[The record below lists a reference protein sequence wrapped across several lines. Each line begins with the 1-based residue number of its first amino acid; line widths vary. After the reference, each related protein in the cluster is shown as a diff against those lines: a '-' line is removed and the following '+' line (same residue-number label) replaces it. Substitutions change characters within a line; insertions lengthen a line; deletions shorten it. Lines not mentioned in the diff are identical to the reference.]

1 MAYSVEEESG
11 SKNCSTES
19 CFVHL
24 RQPKMVTALFDYF
37 AQNDDELDLKRG
49 SAIEVLSRD
58 ASISGGE
65 GWWTGKIRDP
75 VGGSVKVGVFP
86 SNFVKPDDKEE
97 LQSIKSLM
105 SDSCPPEIQFTDL
118 VLEEVIGAGG
128 FGKVFKGIYAG
139 QVVAVKA
146 ARIDAEDDIDQILE
160 TVRQEAQ
167 LFHLLK
173 HPNVAALRGVCLSL
187 PNLCLVLEY
196 CAGGPLNRALSS
208 WKVSPEVL
216 IDWAIQVARGMH
228 YLHAEAPVSLVHRDL
243 KSSNDLFHNHRGSV
257 SIRDNDLFAI
267 LALLFHWDNSGE
279 WVMKCSGNYF
289 RIYQLKIKQIYIFA
303 NADADIELITDVIYI
318 QFVYPPVVIGD
329 TALLTALIQTLEP
342 WEFILVQSII
352 GQIELILFLNQLP
365 RLLIKEPIVE
375 RNLKNLTLKIID
387 LGLAREACR
396 TTRMSMCGTYAWMA
410 PEVIKSSTFSKAS
423 DVWSYGVLLWELL
436 TGEVP
441 YKGIDALAV
450 AYGVAVNKLTLP
462 IPSSCPEELSR
473 MMEDCWNVEPRRRP
487 TFMQLIVRLERL
499 RENFSLLEQESFHSM
514 QEDWKQEIQ
523 LLFHDLKNM
532 EDELRA
538 REEELRNKAA
548 EQELKEEQLRKREA
562 DLAQREI
569 DLVQRELQLL
579 LATQQP
585 PDPARRRGRLKTHKL
600 KALLNNKN
608 ENCGSGLIGRPI
620 DFRTLIT
627 VQHVPQHSPRACS
640 ASPPHSPT
648 SKGRSELRIYTFNA
662 DESSDGSRS
671 WGPSDQSGMPKK
683 FHARPPLTQVFYVK
697 DSPTSEEL
705 SEDSEP
711 ANGQSP
717 LHRSTPNLTQSKA
730 NVRPASSSA
739 LLVDLSDSSST
750 DTSAPRQQ
758 HQTLRSECPFRGL
771 DTTNGGDL
779 YADSGSPRRRQK
791 SRKSST
797 STGNIVDSTLRSI
810 SAFLAGITFGNRD
823 VKETLNSEIGVDLH
837 RTVVDGEMYLFY
849 CSLISLGSPL
859 WSEAAS
865 AVGVGGV
872 KHGGMLPFQTAQS
885 AVAGSSCSSTPS
897 SVKSSPVRFVASSNR
912 SHSSNKAAKL
922 QQKQHKQQQ
931 NRYSQIGS
939 TSTVA
944 TATGTPTHRRN
955 PPNEPPYWPCMLSR
969 DCSIASSVLSIS
981 NRSLNSP
988 HARSC
993 RSISTPPSCKRIIFS
1008 FLFSKMYLCNFC
1020 KMYVKGWQVSN
1031 TLSFHN
1037 IGFAFPH
1044 LQNYSVLHDN
1054 AAVQFDIITLNMH
1067 EYLKNNCEMIGY
1079 LLLLLLLVI
1088 FICTAAN
1095 GNCFVQPPKSG
1106 SRVPQPSTNYR
1117 SYVRTPFMERRQ
1129 ERARSK
1135 HNRAK
1140 SYDHDAHHSPDLR
1153 TAVNSD
1159 AAASGGML
1167 FHPATDSAPSSS
1179 CSGSSRLLA
1188 NDLTFTG
1195 SIANPNYDLHT
1206 IPMPVQSTKTFVG
1219 TPILFQRSPL
1229 KRPATLDVNAG
1240 NGAEPSSSANGNSA
1254 ESGIC
1259 LSSCSQGSKLS
1270 PPFFGKPPP
1279 DKMAAS
1285 KSPKEASSSSEASTS
1300 AAAFGR
1306 SKFAEASS
1314 TLDNNNRKDLIHF
1327 LSPVQ
1332 SSP

>member
-243 KSSNDLFHNHRGSV
+243 KSSNV
-257 SIRDNDLFAI
+257 
-267 LALLFHWDNSGE
+267 
-279 WVMKCSGNYF
+279 
-289 RIYQLKIKQIYIFA
+289 
-303 NADADIELITDVIYI
+303 
-318 QFVYPPVVIGD
+318 
-329 TALLTALIQTLEP
+329 
-342 WEFILVQSII
+342 
-352 GQIELILFLNQLP
+352 
-365 RLLIKEPIVE
+365 LIKEPIVE

-620 DFRTLIT
+620 GDFRTLIT

-648 SKGRSELRIYTFNA
+648 SKGRSELRIYT
-662 DESSDGSRS
+662 
-671 WGPSDQSGMPKK
+671 
-683 FHARPPLTQVFYVK
+683 
-697 DSPTSEEL
+697 
-705 SEDSEP
+705 
-711 ANGQSP
+711 
-717 LHRSTPNLTQSKA
+717 
-730 NVRPASSSA
+730 
-739 LLVDLSDSSST
+739 
-750 DTSAPRQQ
+750 
-758 HQTLRSECPFRGL
+758 CL

-837 RTVVDGEMYLFY
+837 RT
-849 CSLISLGSPL
+849 GSPL

-865 AVGVGGV
+865 GVGVGGV

-931 NRYSQIGS
+931 NRYSQIGT

-993 RSISTPPSCKRIIFS
+993 RSISTPPSS
-1008 FLFSKMYLCNFC
+1008 
-1020 KMYVKGWQVSN
+1020 
-1031 TLSFHN
+1031 
-1037 IGFAFPH
+1037 
-1044 LQNYSVLHDN
+1044 
-1054 AAVQFDIITLNMH
+1054 
-1067 EYLKNNCEMIGY
+1067 
-1079 LLLLLLLVI
+1079 
-1088 FICTAAN
+1088 N
-1095 GNCFVQPPKSG
+1095 GNSFVQPPKSG

-1153 TAVNSD
+1153 TAANSD

-1167 FHPATDSAPSSS
+1167 FHPPTDSASSSS

-1206 IPMPVQSTKTFVG
+1206 IPMPVQSTKTFVA
-1219 TPILFQRSPL
+1219 PILCQRSPL

>member
-243 KSSNDLFHNHRGSV
+243 KSSNV
-257 SIRDNDLFAI
+257 
-267 LALLFHWDNSGE
+267 
-279 WVMKCSGNYF
+279 
-289 RIYQLKIKQIYIFA
+289 
-303 NADADIELITDVIYI
+303 
-318 QFVYPPVVIGD
+318 
-329 TALLTALIQTLEP
+329 
-342 WEFILVQSII
+342 
-352 GQIELILFLNQLP
+352 
-365 RLLIKEPIVE
+365 LIKEPIVE

-758 HQTLRSECPFRGL
+758 HQTLRSECPFRDL
-771 DTTNGGDL
+771 DTTNGSDL

-823 VKETLNSEIGVDLH
+823 VKETLNSEIGVDLLH

-865 AVGVGGV
+865 GVGVGGV

-931 NRYSQIGS
+931 NRYSQIGT

-1054 AAVQFDIITLNMH
+1054 AAIQFNIITLNMH
-1067 EYLKNNCEMIGY
+1067 EYLKNNCEMIGC

-1095 GNCFVQPPKSG
+1095 GNSFVQPPKSG

-1167 FHPATDSAPSSS
+1167 FHPATDSASSSS

-1219 TPILFQRSPL
+1219 TPILCQRSPL

>member
-257 SIRDNDLFAI
+257 SVRANDLFAI
-267 LALLFHWDNSGE
+267 FVLLFPVLLFHWNNSGE

-289 RIYQLKIKQIYIFA
+289 RIYQLKIKQIKIYA
-303 NADADIELITDVIYI
+303 NADADTELITDVIYI
-318 QFVYPPVVIGD
+318 QFAYPPVVIGD

-352 GQIELILFLNQLP
+352 V
-365 RLLIKEPIVE
+365 LIKEPIVE

-758 HQTLRSECPFRGL
+758 HQALRSL

-837 RTVVDGEMYLFY
+837 RT
-849 CSLISLGSPL
+849 GSPL

-865 AVGVGGV
+865 GVGVGGV

-931 NRYSQIGS
+931 NRYSQIGT

-993 RSISTPPSCKRIIFS
+993 P
-1008 FLFSKMYLCNFC
+1008 
-1020 KMYVKGWQVSN
+1020 
-1031 TLSFHN
+1031 
-1037 IGFAFPH
+1037 
-1044 LQNYSVLHDN
+1044 
-1054 AAVQFDIITLNMH
+1054 
-1067 EYLKNNCEMIGY
+1067 
-1079 LLLLLLLVI
+1079 
-1088 FICTAAN
+1088 AN
-1095 GNCFVQPPKSG
+1095 GNSFVQPPKSG

-1153 TAVNSD
+1153 TAANSD

-1167 FHPATDSAPSSS
+1167 FHPPTDSASSSS

-1219 TPILFQRSPL
+1219 TPILCQRSPL

>member
-257 SIRDNDLFAI
+257 SVRANDLFAI
-267 LALLFHWDNSGE
+267 FVLLFPVLLFHWNNSGE

-289 RIYQLKIKQIYIFA
+289 RIYQLKIKQIKIYA
-303 NADADIELITDVIYI
+303 NADADTELITDVIYI
-318 QFVYPPVVIGD
+318 QFAYPPVVIGD

-365 RLLIKEPIVE
+365 LLIKEPIVE

-608 ENCGSGLIGRPI
+608 ENCGS
-620 DFRTLIT
+620 
-627 VQHVPQHSPRACS
+627 V
-640 ASPPHSPT
+640 
-648 SKGRSELRIYTFNA
+648 NA

-758 HQTLRSECPFRGL
+758 HQALRSL

-837 RTVVDGEMYLFY
+837 RT
-849 CSLISLGSPL
+849 GSPL

-865 AVGVGGV
+865 GVGVGGV

-931 NRYSQIGS
+931 NRYSQIGT

-1054 AAVQFDIITLNMH
+1054 AAIQFNIITLNMH
-1067 EYLKNNCEMIGY
+1067 EYLKNNCEMI
-1079 LLLLLLLVI
+1079 
-1088 FICTAAN
+1088 AAN
-1095 GNCFVQPPKSG
+1095 GNSFVQPPKSG

-1153 TAVNSD
+1153 TAANSD

-1167 FHPATDSAPSSS
+1167 FHPPTDSASSSS

-1219 TPILFQRSPL
+1219 TPILCQRSPL

>member
-11 SKNCSTES
+11 SKNCSEES

-105 SDSCPPEIQFTDL
+105 SDSCPPEVQFTDL

-139 QVVAVKA
+139 EVVAVKA

-173 HPNVAALRGVCLSL
+173 HPNVAALRGVCLAL

-243 KSSNDLFHNHRGSV
+243 KSSNV
-257 SIRDNDLFAI
+257 
-267 LALLFHWDNSGE
+267 
-279 WVMKCSGNYF
+279 
-289 RIYQLKIKQIYIFA
+289 
-303 NADADIELITDVIYI
+303 
-318 QFVYPPVVIGD
+318 
-329 TALLTALIQTLEP
+329 
-342 WEFILVQSII
+342 
-352 GQIELILFLNQLP
+352 
-365 RLLIKEPIVE
+365 LIKEPIVE

-487 TFMQLIVRLERL
+487 TFKQLIVRLERL

-538 REEELRNKAA
+538 REEELRNKAV

-671 WGPSDQSGMPKK
+671 WGPSDQSGVTKK

-730 NVRPASSSA
+730 NVRSTTSSSA

-750 DTSAPRQQ
+750 DTSAPARQQ
-758 HQTLRSECPFRGL
+758 HTLRSL
-771 DTTNGGDL
+771 DTTNGGDF

-791 SRKSST
+791 SRKSSS

-837 RTVVDGEMYLFY
+837 RT
-849 CSLISLGSPL
+849 GSPL
-859 WSEAAS
+859 WSEAS
-865 AVGVGGV
+865 ACVPGSGV
-872 KHGGMLPFQTAQS
+872 KHGGMLPFQTAVQS

-897 SVKSSPVRFVASSNR
+897 SIKSSPVRFVASSNR
-912 SHSSNKAAKL
+912 SNSSNKATKL
-922 QQKQHKQQQ
+922 QQKQHKQQ
-931 NRYSQIGS
+931 NRYSQIGGA
-939 TSTVA
+939 TTVTA
-944 TATGTPTHRRN
+944 TAPTYRRN
-955 PPNEPPYWPCMLSR
+955 PANEPYWPCMLSR

-981 NRSLNSP
+981 NRSLNSS

-993 RSISTPPSCKRIIFS
+993 RSISTPPSCKRIIVCF
-1008 FLFSKMYLCNFC
+1008 
-1020 KMYVKGWQVSN
+1020 
-1031 TLSFHN
+1031 
-1037 IGFAFPH
+1037 
-1044 LQNYSVLHDN
+1044 
-1054 AAVQFDIITLNMH
+1054 
-1067 EYLKNNCEMIGY
+1067 
-1079 LLLLLLLVI
+1079 I
-1088 FICTAAN
+1088 FAN
-1095 GNCFVQPPKSG
+1095 GNSFVQPPKSG

-1129 ERARSK
+1129 ERAGSK
-1135 HNRAK
+1135 HSRAK
-1140 SYDHDAHHSPDLR
+1140 SYDHDAHDSPAELKTTTFNSDTTTTSGGGGGIFFRPDL
-1153 TAVNSD
+1153 A
-1159 AAASGGML
+1159 
-1167 FHPATDSAPSSS
+1167 S

-1206 IPMPVQSTKTFVG
+1206 IPMPVQSNKTVVS
-1219 TPILFQRSPL
+1219 TPILCGRRSPL

-1240 NGAEPSSSANGNSA
+1240 NSGEPSSSTNGNSA

-1259 LSSCSQGSKLS
+1259 LSSSCSQGSKLS

-1279 DKMAAS
+1279 DKMATS
-1285 KSPKEASSSSEASTS
+1285 KSPKESSSSNASTS
-1300 AAAFGR
+1300 AAFGR
-1306 SKFAEASS
+1306 SRFAEASS
-1314 TLDNNNRKDLIHF
+1314 TLDNNNSRKQDLIHF

>member
-105 SDSCPPEIQFTDL
+105 SDSCPPEIQFNDL

-257 SIRDNDLFAI
+257 SVRANDLFAI
-267 LALLFHWDNSGE
+267 FVLLFPVLLFHWNNSGE

-289 RIYQLKIKQIYIFA
+289 PIYQLKIKQIYIYA
-303 NADADIELITDVIYI
+303 NADADTELITDVIYI
-318 QFVYPPVVIGD
+318 QFAYPPVVIGD

-627 VQHVPQHSPRACS
+627 VQHVPQHLPRACS

-758 HQTLRSECPFRGL
+758 HQTLRSL

-837 RTVVDGEMYLFY
+837 RT
-849 CSLISLGSPL
+849 GSPL

-865 AVGVGGV
+865 GVGVGGV

-931 NRYSQIGS
+931 NRYSQIGT

-993 RSISTPPSCKRIIFS
+993 RSISTPPSS
-1008 FLFSKMYLCNFC
+1008 
-1020 KMYVKGWQVSN
+1020 
-1031 TLSFHN
+1031 
-1037 IGFAFPH
+1037 
-1044 LQNYSVLHDN
+1044 
-1054 AAVQFDIITLNMH
+1054 
-1067 EYLKNNCEMIGY
+1067 
-1079 LLLLLLLVI
+1079 
-1088 FICTAAN
+1088 AN
-1095 GNCFVQPPKSG
+1095 GNSFVQPPKSG

-1167 FHPATDSAPSSS
+1167 FHPATDSASSSS

-1219 TPILFQRSPL
+1219 TPILCQRSPL

>member
-243 KSSNDLFHNHRGSV
+243 KSSNV
-257 SIRDNDLFAI
+257 
-267 LALLFHWDNSGE
+267 
-279 WVMKCSGNYF
+279 
-289 RIYQLKIKQIYIFA
+289 
-303 NADADIELITDVIYI
+303 
-318 QFVYPPVVIGD
+318 
-329 TALLTALIQTLEP
+329 
-342 WEFILVQSII
+342 
-352 GQIELILFLNQLP
+352 
-365 RLLIKEPIVE
+365 LIKEPIVE

-671 WGPSDQSGMPKK
+671 WGPSDQSGLPKK

-771 DTTNGGDL
+771 DTTNGSDL

-837 RTVVDGEMYLFY
+837 RT
-849 CSLISLGSPL
+849 GSPL

-865 AVGVGGV
+865 GVGVGGV

-931 NRYSQIGS
+931 NRYSQIGTTS
-939 TSTVA
+939 STVA
-944 TATGTPTHRRN
+944 TATGTSTHRRN
-955 PPNEPPYWPCMLSR
+955 LPNEPPYWPCMLSR

-993 RSISTPPSCKRIIFS
+993 RSISTPPSS
-1008 FLFSKMYLCNFC
+1008 
-1020 KMYVKGWQVSN
+1020 
-1031 TLSFHN
+1031 
-1037 IGFAFPH
+1037 
-1044 LQNYSVLHDN
+1044 
-1054 AAVQFDIITLNMH
+1054 
-1067 EYLKNNCEMIGY
+1067 
-1079 LLLLLLLVI
+1079 
-1088 FICTAAN
+1088 AN
-1095 GNCFVQPPKSG
+1095 GNSFVQPPKSG

-1167 FHPATDSAPSSS
+1167 FHPATDSASSSS

-1219 TPILFQRSPL
+1219 TPILCQRSPL

>member
-243 KSSNDLFHNHRGSV
+243 KSSNV
-257 SIRDNDLFAI
+257 
-267 LALLFHWDNSGE
+267 
-279 WVMKCSGNYF
+279 
-289 RIYQLKIKQIYIFA
+289 
-303 NADADIELITDVIYI
+303 
-318 QFVYPPVVIGD
+318 
-329 TALLTALIQTLEP
+329 
-342 WEFILVQSII
+342 
-352 GQIELILFLNQLP
+352 
-365 RLLIKEPIVE
+365 LIKEPIVE

-758 HQTLRSECPFRGL
+758 HQALRSL

-837 RTVVDGEMYLFY
+837 RT
-849 CSLISLGSPL
+849 GSPL

-865 AVGVGGV
+865 GVGVGGV

-931 NRYSQIGS
+931 NRYSQIGT

-993 RSISTPPSCKRIIFS
+993 RSISTPPSS
-1008 FLFSKMYLCNFC
+1008 
-1020 KMYVKGWQVSN
+1020 
-1031 TLSFHN
+1031 
-1037 IGFAFPH
+1037 
-1044 LQNYSVLHDN
+1044 
-1054 AAVQFDIITLNMH
+1054 
-1067 EYLKNNCEMIGY
+1067 
-1079 LLLLLLLVI
+1079 
-1088 FICTAAN
+1088 AN
-1095 GNCFVQPPKSG
+1095 GNSFVQPPKSG

-1153 TAVNSD
+1153 TAANSD

-1167 FHPATDSAPSSS
+1167 FHPPTDSASSSS

-1219 TPILFQRSPL
+1219 TPILCQRSPL

>member
-243 KSSNDLFHNHRGSV
+243 KSSNV
-257 SIRDNDLFAI
+257 
-267 LALLFHWDNSGE
+267 
-279 WVMKCSGNYF
+279 
-289 RIYQLKIKQIYIFA
+289 
-303 NADADIELITDVIYI
+303 
-318 QFVYPPVVIGD
+318 
-329 TALLTALIQTLEP
+329 
-342 WEFILVQSII
+342 
-352 GQIELILFLNQLP
+352 
-365 RLLIKEPIVE
+365 LIKEPIVE

-758 HQTLRSECPFRGL
+758 HQTLRSL

-837 RTVVDGEMYLFY
+837 RT
-849 CSLISLGSPL
+849 GSPL

-865 AVGVGGV
+865 GVGVGGV

-931 NRYSQIGS
+931 NRYSQIGT

-944 TATGTPTHRRN
+944 TVTGTPTHRRN

-993 RSISTPPSCKRIIFS
+993 RSISTPPSS
-1008 FLFSKMYLCNFC
+1008 
-1020 KMYVKGWQVSN
+1020 
-1031 TLSFHN
+1031 
-1037 IGFAFPH
+1037 
-1044 LQNYSVLHDN
+1044 
-1054 AAVQFDIITLNMH
+1054 
-1067 EYLKNNCEMIGY
+1067 
-1079 LLLLLLLVI
+1079 
-1088 FICTAAN
+1088 AN
-1095 GNCFVQPPKSG
+1095 GNSFVQPPKSG

-1140 SYDHDAHHSPDLR
+1140 SYDHGAHHSPDLR
-1153 TAVNSD
+1153 TAANSD

-1167 FHPATDSAPSSS
+1167 FHPPTDSASSSS

-1219 TPILFQRSPL
+1219 TPILCQRSPL

>member
-105 SDSCPPEIQFTDL
+105 SDSCPPEIQFNDL

-243 KSSNDLFHNHRGSV
+243 KSSNV
-257 SIRDNDLFAI
+257 
-267 LALLFHWDNSGE
+267 
-279 WVMKCSGNYF
+279 
-289 RIYQLKIKQIYIFA
+289 
-303 NADADIELITDVIYI
+303 
-318 QFVYPPVVIGD
+318 
-329 TALLTALIQTLEP
+329 
-342 WEFILVQSII
+342 
-352 GQIELILFLNQLP
+352 
-365 RLLIKEPIVE
+365 LIKEPIVE

-627 VQHVPQHSPRACS
+627 VQHVPQHLPRACS

-837 RTVVDGEMYLFY
+837 RT
-849 CSLISLGSPL
+849 GSPL

-865 AVGVGGV
+865 GVGVGGV

-931 NRYSQIGS
+931 NRYSQIGT

-993 RSISTPPSCKRIIFS
+993 RSISTPPSS
-1008 FLFSKMYLCNFC
+1008 
-1020 KMYVKGWQVSN
+1020 
-1031 TLSFHN
+1031 
-1037 IGFAFPH
+1037 
-1044 LQNYSVLHDN
+1044 
-1054 AAVQFDIITLNMH
+1054 
-1067 EYLKNNCEMIGY
+1067 
-1079 LLLLLLLVI
+1079 
-1088 FICTAAN
+1088 AN
-1095 GNCFVQPPKSG
+1095 GNSFVQPPKSG

-1167 FHPATDSAPSSS
+1167 FHPATDSASSSS

-1219 TPILFQRSPL
+1219 TPILCQRSPL

>member
-243 KSSNDLFHNHRGSV
+243 KSSNV
-257 SIRDNDLFAI
+257 
-267 LALLFHWDNSGE
+267 
-279 WVMKCSGNYF
+279 
-289 RIYQLKIKQIYIFA
+289 
-303 NADADIELITDVIYI
+303 
-318 QFVYPPVVIGD
+318 
-329 TALLTALIQTLEP
+329 
-342 WEFILVQSII
+342 
-352 GQIELILFLNQLP
+352 
-365 RLLIKEPIVE
+365 LIKEPIVE

-758 HQTLRSECPFRGL
+758 HQTLRSECPFRDL
-771 DTTNGGDL
+771 DTTNGSDL

-823 VKETLNSEIGVDLH
+823 VKETLNSEIGVDLLH
-837 RTVVDGEMYLFY
+837 RT
-849 CSLISLGSPL
+849 GSPL

-865 AVGVGGV
+865 GVGVGGV

-931 NRYSQIGS
+931 NRYSQIGT

-993 RSISTPPSCKRIIFS
+993 RSISTPPSS
-1008 FLFSKMYLCNFC
+1008 
-1020 KMYVKGWQVSN
+1020 
-1031 TLSFHN
+1031 
-1037 IGFAFPH
+1037 
-1044 LQNYSVLHDN
+1044 
-1054 AAVQFDIITLNMH
+1054 
-1067 EYLKNNCEMIGY
+1067 
-1079 LLLLLLLVI
+1079 
-1088 FICTAAN
+1088 AN
-1095 GNCFVQPPKSG
+1095 GNSFVQPPKSG

-1167 FHPATDSAPSSS
+1167 FHPATDSASSSS

-1219 TPILFQRSPL
+1219 TPILCQRSPL

>member
-243 KSSNDLFHNHRGSV
+243 KSSNV
-257 SIRDNDLFAI
+257 
-267 LALLFHWDNSGE
+267 
-279 WVMKCSGNYF
+279 
-289 RIYQLKIKQIYIFA
+289 
-303 NADADIELITDVIYI
+303 
-318 QFVYPPVVIGD
+318 
-329 TALLTALIQTLEP
+329 
-342 WEFILVQSII
+342 
-352 GQIELILFLNQLP
+352 
-365 RLLIKEPIVE
+365 LIKEPIVE

-758 HQTLRSECPFRGL
+758 HQALRSL

-837 RTVVDGEMYLFY
+837 RT
-849 CSLISLGSPL
+849 GSPL

-865 AVGVGGV
+865 GVGVGGV

-931 NRYSQIGS
+931 NRYSQIGT

-993 RSISTPPSCKRIIFS
+993 P
-1008 FLFSKMYLCNFC
+1008 
-1020 KMYVKGWQVSN
+1020 
-1031 TLSFHN
+1031 
-1037 IGFAFPH
+1037 
-1044 LQNYSVLHDN
+1044 
-1054 AAVQFDIITLNMH
+1054 
-1067 EYLKNNCEMIGY
+1067 
-1079 LLLLLLLVI
+1079 
-1088 FICTAAN
+1088 AN
-1095 GNCFVQPPKSG
+1095 GNSFVQPPKSG

-1153 TAVNSD
+1153 TAANSD

-1167 FHPATDSAPSSS
+1167 FHPPTDSASSSS

-1219 TPILFQRSPL
+1219 TPILCQRSPL

>member
-105 SDSCPPEIQFTDL
+105 SDSCPPEIQFNDL

-243 KSSNDLFHNHRGSV
+243 KSSNV
-257 SIRDNDLFAI
+257 
-267 LALLFHWDNSGE
+267 
-279 WVMKCSGNYF
+279 
-289 RIYQLKIKQIYIFA
+289 
-303 NADADIELITDVIYI
+303 
-318 QFVYPPVVIGD
+318 
-329 TALLTALIQTLEP
+329 
-342 WEFILVQSII
+342 
-352 GQIELILFLNQLP
+352 
-365 RLLIKEPIVE
+365 LIKEPIVE

-627 VQHVPQHSPRACS
+627 VQHVPQHLPRACS

-758 HQTLRSECPFRGL
+758 HQTLRSL

-837 RTVVDGEMYLFY
+837 RT
-849 CSLISLGSPL
+849 GSPL

-865 AVGVGGV
+865 GVGVGGV

-931 NRYSQIGS
+931 NRYSQIGT

-993 RSISTPPSCKRIIFS
+993 RSISTPPSS
-1008 FLFSKMYLCNFC
+1008 
-1020 KMYVKGWQVSN
+1020 
-1031 TLSFHN
+1031 
-1037 IGFAFPH
+1037 
-1044 LQNYSVLHDN
+1044 
-1054 AAVQFDIITLNMH
+1054 
-1067 EYLKNNCEMIGY
+1067 
-1079 LLLLLLLVI
+1079 
-1088 FICTAAN
+1088 AN
-1095 GNCFVQPPKSG
+1095 GNSFVQPPKSG

-1167 FHPATDSAPSSS
+1167 FHPATDSASSSS

-1219 TPILFQRSPL
+1219 TPILCQRSPL

>member
-243 KSSNDLFHNHRGSV
+243 KSSNV
-257 SIRDNDLFAI
+257 
-267 LALLFHWDNSGE
+267 
-279 WVMKCSGNYF
+279 
-289 RIYQLKIKQIYIFA
+289 
-303 NADADIELITDVIYI
+303 
-318 QFVYPPVVIGD
+318 
-329 TALLTALIQTLEP
+329 
-342 WEFILVQSII
+342 
-352 GQIELILFLNQLP
+352 
-365 RLLIKEPIVE
+365 LIKEPIVE

-837 RTVVDGEMYLFY
+837 RT
-849 CSLISLGSPL
+849 GSPL

-865 AVGVGGV
+865 GVGVGGV

-931 NRYSQIGS
+931 NRYSQIGT

-993 RSISTPPSCKRIIFS
+993 RSISTPPSS
-1008 FLFSKMYLCNFC
+1008 
-1020 KMYVKGWQVSN
+1020 
-1031 TLSFHN
+1031 
-1037 IGFAFPH
+1037 
-1044 LQNYSVLHDN
+1044 
-1054 AAVQFDIITLNMH
+1054 
-1067 EYLKNNCEMIGY
+1067 
-1079 LLLLLLLVI
+1079 
-1088 FICTAAN
+1088 AN
-1095 GNCFVQPPKSG
+1095 GNSFVQPPKSG

-1167 FHPATDSAPSSS
+1167 LHPPTDSASSSS

-1206 IPMPVQSTKTFVG
+1206 IPLPVQSTKTFVG
-1219 TPILFQRSPL
+1219 TPILCQRSPL

>member
-105 SDSCPPEIQFTDL
+105 SDSCPPEIQFNDL

-243 KSSNDLFHNHRGSV
+243 KSSNV
-257 SIRDNDLFAI
+257 
-267 LALLFHWDNSGE
+267 
-279 WVMKCSGNYF
+279 
-289 RIYQLKIKQIYIFA
+289 
-303 NADADIELITDVIYI
+303 
-318 QFVYPPVVIGD
+318 
-329 TALLTALIQTLEP
+329 
-342 WEFILVQSII
+342 
-352 GQIELILFLNQLP
+352 
-365 RLLIKEPIVE
+365 LIKEPIVE

-627 VQHVPQHSPRACS
+627 VQHVPQHLPRACS

-837 RTVVDGEMYLFY
+837 RT
-849 CSLISLGSPL
+849 GSPL

-865 AVGVGGV
+865 GVGVGGV

-931 NRYSQIGS
+931 NRYSQIGT

-993 RSISTPPSCKRIIFS
+993 RSISTPPSS
-1008 FLFSKMYLCNFC
+1008 
-1020 KMYVKGWQVSN
+1020 
-1031 TLSFHN
+1031 
-1037 IGFAFPH
+1037 
-1044 LQNYSVLHDN
+1044 
-1054 AAVQFDIITLNMH
+1054 
-1067 EYLKNNCEMIGY
+1067 
-1079 LLLLLLLVI
+1079 
-1088 FICTAAN
+1088 AN
-1095 GNCFVQPPKSG
+1095 GNSFVQPPKSG

-1167 FHPATDSAPSSS
+1167 FHPATDSASSSS

-1219 TPILFQRSPL
+1219 TPILCQRSPL

-1279 DKMAAS
+1279 DKMAAG

>member
-243 KSSNDLFHNHRGSV
+243 KSSNV
-257 SIRDNDLFAI
+257 
-267 LALLFHWDNSGE
+267 
-279 WVMKCSGNYF
+279 
-289 RIYQLKIKQIYIFA
+289 
-303 NADADIELITDVIYI
+303 
-318 QFVYPPVVIGD
+318 
-329 TALLTALIQTLEP
+329 
-342 WEFILVQSII
+342 
-352 GQIELILFLNQLP
+352 
-365 RLLIKEPIVE
+365 LIKEPIVE

-758 HQTLRSECPFRGL
+758 HQTLRSL

-837 RTVVDGEMYLFY
+837 RT
-849 CSLISLGSPL
+849 GSPL

-865 AVGVGGV
+865 GVGVGGV

-931 NRYSQIGS
+931 NRYSQIGT

-993 RSISTPPSCKRIIFS
+993 RSISTPPSS
-1008 FLFSKMYLCNFC
+1008 
-1020 KMYVKGWQVSN
+1020 
-1031 TLSFHN
+1031 
-1037 IGFAFPH
+1037 
-1044 LQNYSVLHDN
+1044 
-1054 AAVQFDIITLNMH
+1054 
-1067 EYLKNNCEMIGY
+1067 
-1079 LLLLLLLVI
+1079 
-1088 FICTAAN
+1088 AN
-1095 GNCFVQPPKSG
+1095 GNSFVQPPKSG

-1153 TAVNSD
+1153 TAANSD

-1167 FHPATDSAPSSS
+1167 FHPPTDSASSSS

-1219 TPILFQRSPL
+1219 TPILCQRSPL

>member
-243 KSSNDLFHNHRGSV
+243 KSSNV
-257 SIRDNDLFAI
+257 
-267 LALLFHWDNSGE
+267 
-279 WVMKCSGNYF
+279 
-289 RIYQLKIKQIYIFA
+289 
-303 NADADIELITDVIYI
+303 
-318 QFVYPPVVIGD
+318 
-329 TALLTALIQTLEP
+329 
-342 WEFILVQSII
+342 
-352 GQIELILFLNQLP
+352 
-365 RLLIKEPIVE
+365 LIKEPIVE

-648 SKGRSELRIYTFNA
+648 SKGRSELRIYT
-662 DESSDGSRS
+662 
-671 WGPSDQSGMPKK
+671 
-683 FHARPPLTQVFYVK
+683 
-697 DSPTSEEL
+697 
-705 SEDSEP
+705 
-711 ANGQSP
+711 
-717 LHRSTPNLTQSKA
+717 
-730 NVRPASSSA
+730 
-739 LLVDLSDSSST
+739 
-750 DTSAPRQQ
+750 
-758 HQTLRSECPFRGL
+758 CL

-837 RTVVDGEMYLFY
+837 RT
-849 CSLISLGSPL
+849 GSPL

-865 AVGVGGV
+865 GVGVGGV

-931 NRYSQIGS
+931 NRYSQIGT

-993 RSISTPPSCKRIIFS
+993 P
-1008 FLFSKMYLCNFC
+1008 
-1020 KMYVKGWQVSN
+1020 
-1031 TLSFHN
+1031 
-1037 IGFAFPH
+1037 
-1044 LQNYSVLHDN
+1044 
-1054 AAVQFDIITLNMH
+1054 
-1067 EYLKNNCEMIGY
+1067 
-1079 LLLLLLLVI
+1079 
-1088 FICTAAN
+1088 AN
-1095 GNCFVQPPKSG
+1095 GNSFVQPPKSG

-1153 TAVNSD
+1153 TAANSD

-1167 FHPATDSAPSSS
+1167 FHPPTDSASSSS

-1219 TPILFQRSPL
+1219 TPILCQRSPL